1 LDNVPLGQLAALLVF
16 LNTCSAFFSGSET
29 ALMALNRYRLRHLV
43 VQKKPAALRTEALL
57 RRPDRLL
64 AVILLGNNIV
74 NITATVVATVI
85 SLRLWGE
92 SGLAYGTAALTVVV
106 LLFAEVAPKT
116 LAAIR
121 PERVAFPVSWVLTG
135 LLVIS
140 YPLVML
146 INGFSNALLRL
157 FGVSVTDTS
166 GARLSREEVKTFLHE
181 SGGHQIHAGQ
191 LEMLLRIIDMST
203 VAVED
208 VMVPRPDL
216 DVLDLDDPWEE
227 LREQIITSPYSRLPV
242 CRDGIDNLMGLL
254 KLRRVIGELNDE
266 EASAALIEDHMQAAQ
281 FVPEGT
287 SLTTQLLNFRKSRS
301 HLAMVVNEYG
311 EPMGVVTLED
321 LVVEIIG
328 ELSDKEPLLPG
339 FVYSQSDGSYLVRA
353 NVNVRELN
361 RRMDWSLPEEG
372 AKTLNGQ
379 ILEYLQEIPSVGTS
393 MRLGGYPLEIVK
405 TEESAVLMVRVH
417 PDVAVL
423 SESDSVR

>member
-1 LDNVPLGQLAALLVF
+1 MDNVPLGQLAALLVF
-16 LNTCSAFFSGSET
+16 LITCSAFFSGSET

>member
-1 LDNVPLGQLAALLVF
+1 
-16 LNTCSAFFSGSET
+16 
-29 ALMALNRYRLRHLV
+29 M
-43 VQKKPAALRTEALL
+43 L

>member
-16 LNTCSAFFSGSET
+16 LITCSAFFSGSET

>member
-1 LDNVPLGQLAALLVF
+1 
-16 LNTCSAFFSGSET
+16 
-29 ALMALNRYRLRHLV
+29 MALNRYRLRHLV

-353 NVNVRELN
+353 NVNVWIGRCPK
-361 RRMDWSLPEEG
+361 R
-372 AKTLNGQ
+372 GQ
-379 ILEYLQEIPSVGTS
+379 K
-393 MRLGGYPLEIVK
+393 R
-405 TEESAVLMVRVH
+405 
-417 PDVAVL
+417 
-423 SESDSVR
+423 

>member
-1 LDNVPLGQLAALLVF
+1 MDNVPLGQLAALLVF